1 MTQQFSIRRAVALA
15 CGPILAVTLAV
26 ATHAD
31 TKIKV
36 DSKKDDAFNFRGVRT
51 WAWHPDGAGEVK
63 MMLTPDDDPAAV
75 QARFEPVIKDAVVR
89 ELTARHL
96 TAAAPGQTPD
106 LHVMYYVLIS
116 TGTNRQTIGQN
127 VTAEMY
133 WAVPTF
139 AQSTQNFEILEQGS
153 LILDVSS
160 PATRA
165 LVWRGVAQAKI
176 DRERTPAERD
186 TRLRDAIASLIRKF
200 PQS

>member
-1 MTQQFSIRRAVALA
+1 VTQQSTVRRAVALA
-15 CGPILAVTLAV
+15 FGPVVAITLTV
-26 ATHAD
+26 GTVAD

-36 DSKKDDAFNFRGVRT
+36 HTKKDDAFAFRGVRT

-75 QARFEPVIKDAVVR
+75 KARFDPVIKEAIVR
-89 ELTARHL
+89 ELTARQL

-106 LHVMYYVLIS
+106 LHVTYYVLIS
-116 TGTNRQTIGQN
+116 TSTNRQTIGQN

-133 WAVPTF
+133 WAVPSF
-139 AQSTQNFEILEQGS
+139 AQSTQNFEVLEQGS

-186 TRLRDAIASLIRKF
+186 ARLRGAIASLIRKF
-200 PQS
+200 PQP